1 MSEFSKLTIDNTTY
15 DIKDATSRNN
25 ITNLTPVSLFS
36 STNGESGEVT
46 LSDSSANYTYLEIY
60 YKQQDNTYSFT
71 KVFEPNG
78 KTICLPVFHTTN
90 NGYAIGLSSRNV
102 IISTNK
108 ITTQANNRYM
118 TINLISTNALNG
130 GGNNNEIYITK
141 VIGYK

>member
-15 DIKDATSRNN
+15 DIKDATSRND
-25 ITNLTPVSLFS
+25 ITNLTPVSLFTS
-36 STNGESGEVT
+36 VNGEYGEVT

-60 YKQQDNTYSFT
+60 FKQQDGTYSYT
-71 KVFEPNG
+71 KVYDPNG
-78 KTICLPVFHTTN
+78 KVVQLVVFHVTN
-90 NGYAIGLSSRNV
+90 NGYAIGVSSRNV

-108 ITTQANNRYM
+108 ITTQTTNRYM

-130 GGNNNEIYITK
+130 GANNNNIYITK